1 MNKTTTGTCAKTAA
15 LVAFTAFATV
25 AQALTVHAAKVEE
38 VKVRQQWP
46 WSTDIKVEYTL
57 SGVTAPVDI
66 SITAYDGERQ
76 LDTAALVAATTGD
89 RFAIT
94 DNGVHTLTIDPVKAF
109 GTGQIALADFKVYVD
124 VAESSESMTEV
135 LYKVIRLSDGN
146 CRDLTRADFLNGKV
160 DGGYETDYSK
170 IYSTYSTSLS
180 DVLIWTGVTNDV
192 AYKTTHIVMRHI
204 KCKGV
209 QWTMGGDRTQ
219 TDAPACQVILTN
231 NFWISVFPITVGQHK
246 ALGASGRSGSY
257 GIYPA
262 ETNLCPATGWREN
275 IRDKTSVVWPNN
287 RHSVAS
293 SSWLWTMRSKTGYDF
308 ELPTEAQWEFAA
320 RAGVYPPIELYTGQ
334 ANMARDSAVLRT
346 AVGKIAWFNENAGM
360 TNGQY
365 NWHPVGSLKPNAF
378 GLYDLL
384 GGGAEYMLNT
394 FYEYDTENTA
404 YEPEGGDSTAKAVF
418 RSFTQ
423 SSGYAANSRVCVR
436 VYSSDLKNN
445 GQLIARVILP
455 DFPGLVYPA
464 WDKK

>member
-1 MNKTTTGTCAKTAA
+1 MSKTTTGTCAKAAA
-15 LVAFTAFATV
+15 LVVVAAFATM
-25 AQALTVHAAKVEE
+25 AQAAKVDD
-38 VKVRQQWP
+38 VKVRQLWP

-109 GTGQIALADFKVYVD
+109 GKSQIALADFKVRID

-135 LYKVIRLSDGN
+135 LYKVIRLSDGD
-146 CRDLTRADFLNGKV
+146 CRDLTRADFFNGKV

-209 QWTMGGDRTQ
+209 QWTMGDPSTLW
-219 TDAPACQVILTN
+219 DYNANAPACQVVLTN
-231 NFWISVFPITVGQHK
+231 NFWISVFPITVGQYW
-246 ALGASGRSGSY
+246 ALGASNRSTAY
-257 GIYPA
+257 GVYPA

-275 IRDKTSVVWPNN
+275 IRNKTTHSWPAN

-293 SSWLWTMRSKTGYDF
+293 SSWLGTMRSKTGYDF

-320 RAGVYPPIELYTGQ
+320 RGGVYSLHLYTGEITDTGTKLNNAL
-334 ANMARDSAVLRT
+334 AN
-346 AVGKIAWFNENAGM
+346 IAWY
-360 TNGQY
+360 NG
-365 NWHPVGSLKPNAF
+365 NTRKDGKNWWHPVGTRRPNAY
-378 GLYDLL
+378 GLYDML
-384 GGGAEYMLNT
+384 GSAAEYVLNRLYT
-394 FYEYDTENTA
+394 YDTENVS
-404 YEPEGGDSTAKAVF
+404 YEPEGGDTGDYVSRSYTIVNDYTHF
-418 RSFTQ
+418 RCGYRFTNLP
-423 SSGYAANSRVCVR
+423 S
-436 VYSSDLKNN
+436 N
-445 GQLIARVILP
+445 GCFGCRVILP

>member
-1 MNKTTTGTCAKTAA
+1 MKKTLTAKCAKAAA
-15 LVAFTAFATV
+15 LAVFAAFAAT
-25 AQALTVHAAKVEE
+25 AHALTVHAAKVEE
-38 VKVRQQWP
+38 VKVRQLWP

-89 RFAIT
+89 RFAIPN
-94 DNGVHTLTIDPVKAF
+94 NGVHTLTIDPVKAF
-109 GTGQIALADFKVYVD
+109 GKSQIALADFKVRID

-146 CRDLTRADFLNGKV
+146 CRDLTRADFFNGKV

-180 DVLIWTGVTNDV
+180 DVLIWTGVTNNP
-192 AYKTTHIVMRHI
+192 AYKSTHIVMRHI
-204 KCKGV
+204 KCKGA

-219 TDAPACQVILTN
+219 ADAPECQVVLTN

-246 ALGASGRSGSY
+246 ALGASGRSSY
-257 GIYPA
+257 GLYPA

-275 IRDKTSVVWPNN
+275 IRDKTTHSWSTK

-293 SSWLWTMRSKTGYDF
+293 SSWLGTMRSKTGYDF

-320 RAGVYPPIELYTGQ
+320 RAGVYQKELYTGEADMPRASTQ
-334 ANMARDSAVLRT
+334 LRD
-346 AVGKIAWFNENAGM
+346 AVGRIAWFNENALPKV
-360 TNGQY
+360 NGVY
-365 NWHPVGSLKPNAF
+365 TWHPVGSLRPNAF
-378 GLYDLL
+378 GIYDML

-394 FYEYDTENTA
+394 FYAYDTENTA

-418 RSFTQ
+418 RSFSQ

-436 VYSSDLKNN
+436 VYESDLSSN
-445 GQLIARVILP
+445 GQRICRVILP

>member
-1 MNKTTTGTCAKTAA
+1 MEGGSQMDIIAKVRLAGFAA
-15 LVAFTAFATV
+15 LAACAASAATV
-25 AQALTVHAAKVEE
+25 EQ

-46 WSTDIKVEYTL
+46 WSTDVRVEYTL

-76 LDTAALVAATTGD
+76 LDTSALVAATTGD
-89 RFAIT
+89 RFAIS

-109 GTGQIALADFKVYVD
+109 GTGQIALADFKVRVD
-124 VAESSESMTEV
+124 LTESSESMTEV
-135 LYKVIRLSDGN
+135 VYKVIRLSDGD

-160 DGGYETDYSK
+160 DGGYETDYSA
-170 IYSTYSTSLS
+170 IDSAYSTSLS

-219 TDAPACQVILTN
+219 TDAPECQVILTN

-246 ALGASGRSGSY
+246 ALGASGRSSY
-257 GIYPA
+257 GYYTSDVA
-262 ETNLCPATGWREN
+262 NLCPATGWRDN
-275 IRDKTSVVWPNN
+275 IRDKTTHSWSAN

-293 SSWLWTMRSKTGYDF
+293 SSWLGVMRSKTGYDF

-320 RAGVYPPIELYTGQ
+320 RAGVYQKELYTGEADMPRVSTQ
-334 ANMARDSAVLRT
+334 LRA
-346 AVGKIAWFNENAGM
+346 AVGKIAWFNENAGK
-360 TNGQY
+360 TNNQY

-378 GLYDLL
+378 GIYDML

-394 FYEYDTENTA
+394 FYAYDTENIM

-436 VYSSDLKNN
+436 VYSSDLPSN